1 MSNMFV
7 NPIQP
12 VITTGGCISVYKDAW
27 PEWETTIKILEEAS
41 ENYQESEFVWYR
53 AMTHGSG
60 VNQTHRTNR
69 TADLTFAANY
79 GKNLDIKAIHNGIS
93 LTLQSAIEDFKSK
106 FMDDNAVL
114 QAESLQV
121 LKYSTG
127 QEYKAHADSGPGLI
141 RDISA
146 ILYLNDD
153 YEGGE
158 LEFPY
163 FDVKIK
169 PSAGMYILFPSSFP
183 YAHIAH
189 PVISGTKYAVVT
201 WLRQIQ

>member
-1 MSNMFV
+1 MFV
-7 NPIQP
+7 NPLAP
-12 VITTGGCISVYKDAW
+12 VLVTGGCISIYKDAW
-27 PEWETTIKILEEAS
+27 PESEDTIKMLEEAGK
-41 ENYQESEFVWYR
+41 NYEHSEFVWSR
-53 AMTHGSG
+53 AMTNGGGIH
-60 VNQTHRTNR
+60 QDHRTNR
-69 TADLTFAANY
+69 TADLTFAASY
-79 GKNLDIKAIHNGIS
+79 GKDLNIRAIHNGIS

-127 QEYKAHADSGPGLI
+127 QEYKVHADSGPGVI

-183 YAHIAH
+183 YAHIAR